1 MNDVGAGDLGLHTAD
16 EAVQPA
22 RALQPARAV
31 QPTRAVQPAQAAHD
45 ISVGGT
51 SPCQRLPATTDP
63 SKEAVLERRRRLR
76 AAGYEITQISGA
88 GLEIDPEKLAG
99 SIEGFIGFAR
109 IPLGVAGPIRIVG
122 TAANGEFFVPFATSE
137 GTLVASFQHAFN
149 AMNRSGGAIA
159 LCSDQRVGRAPC
171 FEFAS
176 LPQAAEFARWL
187 ASRVPALQEVTS
199 GTSRFCR
206 LVSATASI
214 AGNTVYTLFEFSTGD
229 AAGQNMVTLA
239 TQAICAH
246 LIAHM
251 PAPPRSWLV
260 ESMMSGDKRATPLAF
275 RCARGWNVSAEI
287 VLPPRQVERYWRT
300 DPAQMQRAWRQ
311 AVNGASQTGAV
322 GLQGNVANALA
333 AMFIACGQDVACVA
347 EATTALTRVECTAA
361 NEVYASVTLPNLIV
375 GTVGGG
381 TYLPTAHE
389 CLSMLGCAGGGHAR
403 KFAEICAAVAL
414 AGELAIVGAMA
425 SGQFAAAHAAGGRK
439 GAEAAANG
447 NGRHES

>member
-1 MNDVGAGDLGLHTAD
+1 VNDV
-16 EAVQPA
+16 
-22 RALQPARAV
+22 
-31 QPTRAVQPAQAAHD
+31 
-45 ISVGGT
+45 SVGGLSLRT
-51 SPCQRLPATTDP
+51 TDEAGREISVSATLPCQRLPATTDP
-63 SKEAVLERRRRLR
+63 SQEAVLERRRRLR
-76 AAGYEITQISGA
+76 AAGYEIEQISGA
-88 GLEIDPEKLAG
+88 GPEIDPEKLAG
-99 SIEGFIGFAR
+99 SIEGFIGFSR
-109 IPLGVAGPIRIVG
+109 VPLGVAGPLRVVG
-122 TAANGEFFVPFATSE
+122 TAASGEFFVPFATSE

-149 AMNRSGGAIA
+149 AMNRSGGAVA
-159 LCSDQRVGRAPC
+159 LCSDQHVGRAPC

-187 ASRVPALQEVTS
+187 PSRVPALQEITA

-206 LVSATASI
+206 LLSATAAI
-214 AGNTVYTLFEFSTGD
+214 VGNTVYVLFEFSTGD

-239 TQAICAH
+239 TQAVCAN

-251 PAPPRSWLV
+251 PTRPRSWLV

-275 RCARGWNVSAEI
+275 RSARGWNVSAEI
-287 VLPPRQVERYWRT
+287 VLPPKQVERYWRT
-300 DPAQMQRAWRQ
+300 EPAKMQRAWRQ
-311 AVNGASQTGAV
+311 AVNGAAQTGAV

-361 NEVYASVTLPNLIV
+361 NEIYASVTLPNLIV

-403 KFAEICAAVAL
+403 KFAEICASVAL

-425 SGQFAAAHAAGGRK
+425 SGQFAAAHASGGRK
-439 GAEAAANG
+439 GAAANDKGATKG
-447 NGRHES
+447 NGSHGS

>member
-1 MNDVGAGDLGLHTAD
+1 MNDVRAGGLSLRTAD
-16 EAVQPA
+16 EA
-22 RALQPARAV
+22 L
-31 QPTRAVQPAQAAHD
+31 QPAQAGRE
-45 ISVGGT
+45 ISVGGAL
-51 SPCQRLPATTDP
+51 PCQRLPATTDP

-76 AAGYEITQISGA
+76 AAGYEIEQISGA
-88 GLEIDPEKLAG
+88 GTEIDPEKLAG
-99 SIEGFIGFAR
+99 SIEGFIGFSR
-109 IPLGVAGPIRIVG
+109 VPLGVAGPIRIVG

-159 LCSDQRVGRAPC
+159 LCSDQHVGRAPC

-187 ASRVPALQEVTS
+187 PSRLSALQEITA

-206 LVSATASI
+206 LVSATAAI
-214 AGNTVYTLFEFSTGD
+214 VGNTVYTLFEFSTGD

-239 TQAICAH
+239 TQAICAN

-251 PAPPRSWLV
+251 PTPPRSWLV

-275 RCARGWNVSAEI
+275 RSARGWNVSAEI
-287 VLPPRQVERYWRT
+287 VLPPKQVERYWRT
-300 DPAQMQRAWRQ
+300 DPSKMERAWRQ
-311 AVNGASQTGAV
+311 AVNGAAQTGAV
-322 GLQGNVANALA
+322 GLQGNVANAVA

-347 EATTALTRVECTAA
+347 EATTALTRVECTSA

-425 SGQFAAAHAAGGRK
+425 SGQFAAAHASGGRK
-439 GAEAAANG
+439 GAAANG
-447 NGRHES
+447 NGNGSHES